1 MSQKPVTIATIG
13 YGYGAFLHANGYK
26 NAGGIPIR
34 LKTVCGV
41 DPAAAEEFR
50 KEYGYEQICSDYAD
64 VIADPEIDLI
74 DLAVPPRLHIPFAIR
89 ALKAGKNIIV
99 EKPVTGF
106 FGDGSD
112 NIGRTISKKEMWEEM
127 DGQLGELKRAIDES
141 DAKFFYAEDFV
152 YATPV
157 QKAAEILR
165 AKNSKIMFMN
175 GIESI
180 IGSTSAAAGEWK
192 NFGGGTMMRN
202 GIHILSTMLYLK
214 QVEAKTRGEK
224 IRVKSV
230 MAEMG
235 QISKVPLK
243 EGEKQYAQAHPNDVE
258 DCANV
263 ILTFSDGSMC
273 NVIGTDA
280 VIGGSANQVT
290 ISCNDLKFEMN
301 LTQNDLLKTY
311 CSDDKG
317 LDHVYWGELT
327 PPKTGWNNVFVSD
340 EVIRG
345 YTGEM
350 KSFLESIA
358 YGKDTETSFELAYD
372 IIRVIYAAFRS
383 SEEGRR
389 IELEEMK

>member
-1 MSQKPVTIATIG
+1 MDSRKVITIGTVG
-13 YGYGAFLHANGYK
+13 YGYGAFLHVNGYL

-34 LKTVCGV
+34 LKTVC
-41 DPAAAEEFR
+41 ARNAEKAEAFR
-50 KEYGYEQICSDYAD
+50 ARYNYEQICTSYDEL
-64 VIADPEIDLI
+64 VADPEIDLI
-74 DLAVPPRLHIPFAIR
+74 DLSVPPRLHIPYCIQ
-89 ALKAGKNIIV
+89 ALKAGKSVIC
-99 EKPVTGF
+99 EKPVTGY

-112 NIGRTISKKEMWEEM
+112 DIGRTVSKADMWKEM
-127 DGQLGELKRAIDES
+127 DSQLAELKKVIDES
-141 DAKFFYAEDFV
+141 EGKFFYAEDFV

-165 AKNSKIMFMN
+165 AKKSKIMFMN

-180 IGSTSAAAGEWK
+180 VGSTSEAASEWK

-202 GIHILSTMLYLK
+202 GIHILSTMMYLK
-214 QVEAKTRGEK
+214 AVEAAARGEK
-224 IRVKSV
+224 ITVKSV
-230 MAEMG
+230 TAQMG
-235 QISKVPLK
+235 QISKVPLND
-243 EGEKQYAQAHPNDVE
+243 GEKQYAQAHPNDVE

-280 VIGGSANQVT
+280 VIGGSANHVT
-290 ISCNDLKFEMN
+290 VACNDMKFQLN
-301 LTQNDLLKTY
+301 ITQNDLLKVY
-311 CSDDKG
+311 CSNDNG
-317 LDHVYWGELT
+317 LDGVYWGELN

-350 KSFLESIA
+350 KAFLEA
-358 YGKDTETSFELAYD
+358 MEYGTEPETSFELAYE
-372 IIRVIYAAFRS
+372 IIKVVYAAFRS

-389 IELEEMK
+389 IDL

>member
-1 MSQKPVTIATIG
+1 MEKISKVITIGTVG
-13 YGYGAFLHANGYK
+13 YGYGAFLHVNGYL

-34 LKTVCGV
+34 LKTVC
-41 DPAAAEEFR
+41 ARNAQKAEEFR
-50 KEYGYEQICSDYAD
+50 ARYNYEQICQSYEEL
-64 VIADPEIDLI
+64 VADPEIDLI
-74 DLAVPPRLHIPFAIR
+74 DLSVPPRLHIPYCIM
-89 ALKAGKNIIV
+89 ALEAGKSIIC
-99 EKPVTGF
+99 EKPVTGY

-112 NIGRTISKKEMWEEM
+112 NIGRTVSKAEMWESM
-127 DGQLGELKRAIDES
+127 DKELKKLKAAIEKS
-141 DAKFFYAEDFV
+141 SGQFFYAEDFV

-165 AKNSKIMFMN
+165 AKKSKIMFMN

-180 IGSTSAAAGEWK
+180 VGSTSEAASEWK

-202 GIHILSTMLYLK
+202 GIHILSTMMYLK
-214 QVEAKTRGEK
+214 QVEAEARGEK

-243 EGEKQYAQAHPNDVE
+243 DGERQYAQAHPNDVE

-263 ILTFSDGSMC
+263 LLTWSDGSMC

-280 VIGGSANQVT
+280 VIGGSANHVT
-290 ISCNDLKFEMN
+290 VACNDMKFQLN
-301 LTQNDLLKTY
+301 ITQNDMLKVF
-311 CSDDKG
+311 CGDDNG
-317 LDHVYWGELT
+317 LDNVYWGELN
-327 PPKTGWNNVFVSD
+327 PRKLGWNNVFVSD

-350 KSFLESIA
+350 KSFLEAMA
-358 YGKDTETSFELAYD
+358 YGKQTETSFDLAYE
-372 IIRVIYAAFRS
+372 IIRVVYAAFRS
-383 SEEGRR
+383 AEEGRR
-389 IELEEMK
+389 IELD

>member
-1 MSQKPVTIATIG
+1 MSEKKEIVIGTIG
-13 YGYGAFLHANGYK
+13 YGYGGFLHANGYL

-34 LKTVCGV
+34 LKYVCGV
-41 DPAAAEEFR
+41 DPVECEKFR
-50 KEYGYEQICSDYAD
+50 ARYGYEQICGDFEE
-64 VIADPEIDLI
+64 VVNDPEITLI
-74 DLAVPPRLHIPFAIR
+74 DLAVPPRLHIPFAIK

-106 FGDGSD
+106 FGQRGDE
-112 NIGRTISKKEMWEEM
+112 NIGKTVKKADMWASM
-127 DGQLGELKRAIDES
+127 DKDLAELKKAIDES
-141 DAKFFYAEDFV
+141 DAQFFYAEDFV

-165 AKNSKIMFMN
+165 AKKSKIMYMH

-180 IGSTSAAAGEWK
+180 IGSTSVAASEWK

-202 GIHILSTMLYLK
+202 GIHILSVMMYLK
-214 QVEAKTRGEK
+214 MVEAEARGEDIK
-224 IRVKSV
+224 VKSV

-263 ILTFSDGSMC
+263 LITFTDGSMC
-273 NVIGTDA
+273 NVVGTDA
-280 VIGGSANQVT
+280 VIGGSDNTVMVA
-290 ISCNDLKFEMN
+290 CNDLKFKMQI
-301 LTQNDLLKTY
+301 TQNDLLKTY
-311 CSDDKG
+311 CCNDEG
-317 LDHVYWGELT
+317 LDDVYWGELN
-327 PPKTGWNNVFVSD
+327 PPKTGWNNVFISD

-350 KSFLESIA
+350 KSFLEAIEF
-358 YGKDTETSFELAYD
+358 GKKPETNFDLAYN
-372 IIRVIYAAFRS
+372 IIRVVYAAYQS
-383 SEEGRR
+383 AEEGRR
-389 IELEEMK
+389 IELN

>member
-1 MSQKPVTIATIG
+1 MDKKRITIGTVG
-13 YGYGAFLHANGYK
+13 YGYGAFLHVNGYL

-34 LKTVCGV
+34 LKTVC
-41 DPAAAEEFR
+41 ARNAEKAEAFR
-50 KEYGYEQICSDYAD
+50 AKYDYEQICTNYEEL
-64 VIADPEIDLI
+64 VADPEIDLI
-74 DLAVPPRLHIPFAIR
+74 DLSVPPRLHIPYCIM
-89 ALKAGKNIIV
+89 ALKAGKSVIC
-99 EKPVTGF
+99 EKPITGY

-112 NIGRTISKKEMWEEM
+112 NIGKTVKKADMWAEM
-127 DGQLGELKRAIDES
+127 DAQLKELKAAIDES
-141 DAKFFYAEDFV
+141 EGHFFYAEDFV

-165 AKNSKIMFMN
+165 AKKSKIMFMN

-180 IGSTSAAAGEWK
+180 IGSTSEAASEWK

-202 GIHILSTMLYLK
+202 GIHILSTMMYLK
-214 QVEAKTRGEK
+214 QVEAEARGEEIK
-224 IRVKSV
+224 VKSV

-243 EGEKQYAQAHPNDVE
+243 EGERQYAQAHPNDVE

-273 NVIGTDA
+273 NIIGTDA
-280 VIGGSANQVT
+280 VIGGSANHVT
-290 ISCNDLKFEMN
+290 VACNDMKFQMN

-311 CSDDKG
+311 CCNDNG
-317 LDHVYWGELT
+317 LDGVYWGKLN

-350 KSFLESIA
+350 KAFLEA
-358 YGKDTETSFELAYD
+358 MEYGTTPETSFELAYE
-372 IIRVIYAAFRS
+372 IIRVVYAAFRS
-383 SEEGRR
+383 AEEGRR
-389 IELEEMK
+389 IEL